1 MKVILTSLFK
11 QQLSLTFETGIFFL
25 AHPSVDLDS
34 LYSSKLAQNL
44 QQPSCLSLLNPE
56 VNQE

>member
-1 MKVILTSLFK
+1 MKGILTSLLK
-11 QQLSLTFETGIFFL
+11 QQFSLTFETGTFFL
-25 AHPSVDLDS
+25 AHPSVEVDS
-34 LYSSKLAQNL
+34 LCSSKLAQNL